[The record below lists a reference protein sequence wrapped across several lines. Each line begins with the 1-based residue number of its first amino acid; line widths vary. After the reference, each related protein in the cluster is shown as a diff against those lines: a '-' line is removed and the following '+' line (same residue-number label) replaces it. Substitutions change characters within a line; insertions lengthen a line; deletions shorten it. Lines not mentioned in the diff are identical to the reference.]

1 MNNQEIIDVFERQK
15 KYFSEGGTLDVSERK
30 RRLTALRDAVEKYSD
45 LIAEA
50 LKSDLGK
57 SPSES
62 YMCETGLSLSEIN
75 YQIKHIKK
83 FTKRQKVTTPMA
95 QWIATSFRYPSPYGT
110 VLVMSPWNY
119 PILLSLD
126 PLAEAIAAGNTV
138 ILKPS
143 AYSPASSAVLKKII
157 SEVLPEEVA
166 AVIEGGREQNKIL
179 LDLDFD
185 YIFFTGSKTV
195 GRQVYEKAAS
205 RLTPVTLELGGKSP
219 CIVDKTANIS
229 LAARRIVFGKY
240 LNCGQTCVAP
250 DYVLCHGSVKE
261 AFIEEVKKQIVTQ
274 YGKDPLA
281 NADYGRIVSR
291 KHFERVAGLI
301 DRNKVV
307 FGGQTDEE
315 GLRIAPT
322 VMDGVTYG
330 DKVMGEE
337 IFGPIMPIMTFESLE
352 EVIKKV
358 NEGESPLAAYYFSS
372 DKKSIEK
379 FLSELRFGG
388 GCINDVLIHL
398 ATSYMPFGGFG
409 ESGLGSYHGKTG
421 FDTFT
426 HYKSVI
432 DKKTITDLPMR
443 YQPYSKFY
451 DFLIRL
457 FVR

>member
-1 MNNQEIIDVFERQK
+1 MNDEIIMQIFERQK
-15 KYFSEGGTLDVSERK
+15 KYFAEGGTLDVTERK
-30 RRLTALRDAVEKYSD
+30 RRLIALREAVENNTD

-50 LKSDLGK
+50 LKADLGK
-57 SPSES
+57 SASES
-62 YMCETGLSLSEIN
+62 YMCETGMSLSEIN
-75 YQIKHIKK
+75 YQIKHINK
-83 FTKRQKVTTPMA
+83 FTKKQRVTTPMS
-95 QWIATSFRYPSPYGT
+95 QWIAKSFRYPSPYGT

-126 PLAEAIAAGNTV
+126 PLAAAIAAGNTV

-143 AYSPASSAVLKKII
+143 TYSPASSAILKKII
-157 SEVLPEEVA
+157 SEALPKEVA
-166 AVIEGGREQNKIL
+166 TVIEGGREQNQIL

-185 YIFFTGSKTV
+185 YIFFTGSKSV
-195 GRQVYEKAAS
+195 GRHVYEKAAS

-219 CIVDKTANIS
+219 CIVDKTANIP

-250 DYVLCHGSVKE
+250 DYILCHSSVKDE
-261 AFIEEVKKQIVTQ
+261 FIAEVKKQIIIQ
-274 YGKDPLA
+274 YGKNPLE
-281 NADYGRIVSR
+281 NQNYGRIITR
-291 KHFERVAGLI
+291 KHFERIKGLI
-301 DRNKVV
+301 DKDKVV

-322 VMDGVTYG
+322 VMDGVTYD

-337 IFGPIMPIMTFESLE
+337 IFGPIMPILTFDSLD
-352 EVIKKV
+352 EVIKNV
-358 NEGESPLAAYYFSS
+358 NDGESPLAAYYFST
-372 DKKSIEK
+372 DKKAIEK

-388 GCINDVLIHL
+388 GCINDVIIHL

-432 DKKTITDLPMR
+432 DKKNITDLPMR
-443 YQPYSKFY
+443 YQPYSKFN
-451 DFLIRL
+451 DSLIKM
-457 FVR
+457 FIK

>member
-1 MNNQEIIDVFERQK
+1 MNREEIYNLQK
-15 KYFSEGGTLDVSERK
+15 KEIRSGKVSSVKTRK
-30 RRLTALRDAVEKYSD
+30 TAL
-45 LIAEA
+45 IALRNEIKAMEGEIFEA
-50 LKSDLGK
+50 LRKDLNKSDFEGFMT
-57 SPSES
+57 EVGMA
-62 YMCETGLSLSEIN
+62 YSEIGYMLKN
-75 YQIKHIKK
+75 LPRFAAKK
-83 FTKRQKVTTPMA
+83 KVKTDMSQFP
-95 QWIATSFRYPSPYGT
+95 SKSYVLPSPYGQ
-110 VLVMSPWNY
+110 VLIISPWNY
-119 PILLSLD
+119 PFQLTIV
-126 PLAEAIAAGNTV
+126 PLIDCIAAGNRAIV
-138 ILKPS
+138 KPS
-143 AYSPASSAVLKKII
+143 EYAPYTAKVLQSLIEK
-157 SEVLPEEVA
+157 VFPPEYV
-166 AVIEGGREQNKIL
+166 AVINGDAEETKAL
-179 LDLDFD
+179 LDLKFD
-185 YIFFTGSKTV
+185 LIFFTGGTSTGKIIAA
-195 GRQVYEKAAS
+195 KAAET
-205 RLTPVTLELGGKSP
+205 LTPTVLELGGKSP
-219 CIVDKTANIS
+219 CIVCSDANIP
-229 LAARRIVFGKY
+229 LTAKRIVFGKF
-240 LNCGQTCVAP
+240 LNAGQTCVAP